1 MFYHLAPLDCSTAAA
16 RAARRAVVGRLSL
29 HTEDVRYVLV
39 SQLSK
44 KKAAAGRLAAMLWLY
59 FEGAWL
65 ELARASESSC
75 PVPASVRPLRLFART
90 SVQAGA

>member
-29 HTEDVRYVLV
+29 HAEDVRYVLV